1 MKAVFLAIGMAL
13 MGAPAVAASEAT
25 DPARSVREIADVIEE
40 SFFDAGVG
48 RDVAAGLRSDAAAGT
63 FSSYSDEAL
72 AKELTS
78 RLKKVDG
85 HFRVGAPVAAGAQA
99 NPSPSIE
106 YEDQVRRI
114 NFGFRSVEIL
124 PGNVGYID
132 LRFFADFDSVDAL
145 ERLAADAALQMIA
158 HTDAVI
164 IDLRDNGG
172 GSPPMAAY
180 LASAFLPPHSR
191 AYMAEHYRS
200 GEVISQTPETPVD
213 PERRRLNTPLIVM
226 ISARSASAAEAL
238 AYTLQSV
245 QRAVVVGQPSMG
257 AASMARPVATP
268 SGFVVFAPY
277 ASTLSPLTNANWEGT
292 GVIPDVAG
300 PVADAKNHAHQ
311 MALRM
316 ATERLTRAAMI
327 TENRWI
333 LEALEK
339 PAAEVALDDYA
350 RLYGEVA
357 VSVSGAGLSYRQ
369 GARPPLMLQPLE
381 TDLFT
386 VVDEPTQRVRFK
398 RDGSGRVSGLNR
410 LWSEGTVE
418 PTLAREVAPVH

>member
-13 MGAPAVAASEAT
+13 TCAPAVLAFGAA
-25 DPARSVREIADVIEE
+25 DPARSVREIADVVEDN
-40 SFFDAGVG
+40 FFDAVVA
-48 RDVAAGLRSDAAAGT
+48 RDVSSALRADAAAGV
-63 FSSYSDEAL
+63 FSSFSDEAL

-85 HFRVGAPVAAGAQA
+85 HFRVGAPAEPGVEA
-99 NPSPSIE
+99 NLSPSIE

-132 LRFFADFDSVDAL
+132 LRFFADFDSVDAP

-180 LASAFLPPHSR
+180 LASAFLPPDSR

-200 GEVISQTPETPVD
+200 GELISQAPETPVD
-213 PERRRLNTPLIVM
+213 PVQRRLTAPLIVM

-245 QRAVVVGQPSMG
+245 RRAVVVGQSSMG
-257 AASMARPVATP
+257 AASMARPAATP
-268 SGFVVFAPY
+268 SGFVVFVPY
-277 ASTLSPLTNANWEGT
+277 ASTISPITNANWEGS
-292 GVIPDVAG
+292 GVIPDVVG
-300 PVADAKNHAHQ
+300 PIADAKTHAHQ

-316 ATERLTRAAMI
+316 AIERMAESAI
-327 TENRWI
+327 IAENRWI
-333 LEALEK
+333 LETLEK
-339 PAAEVALDDYA
+339 PAVEVALDDYA
-350 RLYGEVA
+350 GLYGDVT
-357 VSVSGAGLSYRQ
+357 VSVSDGRLSYRQ
-369 GARPPLMLQPLE
+369 GARPPFMLQALGD
-381 TDLFT
+381 DLFT
-386 VVDEPTQRVRFK
+386 VIHEPTQRVRFK
-398 RDGSGRVSGLNR
+398 RDGSGRVRGLNR

-418 PTLAREVAPVH
+418 PTLAKVNDPAQ

>member
-13 MGAPAVAASEAT
+13 TCAPAVLAFGAEG
-25 DPARSVREIADVIEE
+25 PARSVGEIADVIEE
-40 SFFDAGVG
+40 NFFDAVVA
-48 RDVAAGLRSDAAAGT
+48 RDVSSALRSDAAAGA
-63 FSSYSDEAL
+63 FSSLSNEAL

-85 HFRVGAPVAAGAQA
+85 HFRVGAPAEAGAEA
-99 NPSPSIE
+99 NPSLSIG

-114 NFGFRSVEIL
+114 NFGFRSVDIL
-124 PGNVGYID
+124 PGNIGYID
-132 LRFFADFDSVDAL
+132 LRFFADFDSADAP
-145 ERLAADAALQMIA
+145 ERSVADAALQMIA

-180 LASAFLPPHSR
+180 LASAFLPPDSR

-200 GEVISQTPETPVD
+200 GEIISQAPETPVD
-213 PERRRLNTPLIVM
+213 PARRRLTAPLIVM

-238 AYTLQSV
+238 AYSLQSV
-245 QRAVVVGQPSMG
+245 QRAVVVGQSSMG
-257 AASMARPVATP
+257 AASMARPAATP
-268 SGFVVFAPY
+268 SGFVVFVPY
-277 ASTLSPLTNANWEGT
+277 ASTISPITNANWEGA
-292 GVIPDVAG
+292 GVIPDVVG
-300 PVADAKNHAHQ
+300 PVADAKAHAHQ

-316 ATERLTRAAMI
+316 ATERLAEPAMAA
-327 TENRWI
+327 ENRWI

-339 PAAEVALDDYA
+339 PVAEVALDDYA
-350 RLYGEVA
+350 GLYGDVT

-369 GARPPLMLQPLE
+369 GARPPLMLQALE
-381 TDLFT
+381 LDLFT
-386 VVDEPTQRVRFK
+386 VVHEPTQRVRFK
-398 RDGSGRVSGLNR
+398 RDDSGKVSGLNR

-418 PTLAREVAPVH
+418 ATLARGKGSAH

>member
-1 MKAVFLAIGMAL
+1 MKAIFLAIGMAL
-13 MGAPAVAASEAT
+13 TCAPAVLACGAT

-40 SFFDAGVG
+40 NFFDAAVA
-48 RDVAAGLRSDAAAGT
+48 RDVSSALRSDAAAGA
-63 FSSYSDEAL
+63 FSSLSNEAL

-85 HFRVGAPVAAGAQA
+85 HFRVGAPAEAGEEAD
-99 NPSPSIE
+99 PSPSIE

-114 NFGFRSVEIL
+114 NFGFRSVDIL

-132 LRFFADFDSVDAL
+132 LRFFADFDSADAP
-145 ERLAADAALQMIA
+145 ERSVADAALQMIA

-180 LASAFLPPHSR
+180 LASAFLPQGSR
-191 AYMAEHYRS
+191 AYMAEHDRS
-200 GEVISQTPETPVD
+200 GDVVSHAPETPVD
-213 PERRRLNTPLIVM
+213 PAKRRLNAPLIVL

-257 AASMARPVATP
+257 AASLARPATTS
-268 SGFVVFAPY
+268 SGFVVFVPY
-277 ASTLSPLTNANWEGT
+277 ASTISSITNSNWEGT
-292 GVIPDVAG
+292 GVLPDVAG
-300 PVADAKNHAHQ
+300 PIANAKVHAHQ

-316 ATERLTRAAMI
+316 ATERMTDPAVIA
-327 TENRWI
+327 ENSWV

-339 PAAEVALDDYA
+339 PAAEIALDDYA
-350 RLYGEVA
+350 GLYGDVT

-369 GARPPLMLQPLE
+369 GVRPPLMLQALE
-381 TDLFT
+381 MDLFT
-386 VVDEPTQRVRFK
+386 VVHEPTQRVRFK
-398 RDGSGRVSGLNR
+398 RDGSGRVSWLNR
-410 LWSEGTVE
+410 LWSEGTIE
-418 PTLAREVAPVH
+418 PTLVRHEGAD

>member
-1 MKAVFLAIGMAL
+1 MKTVFLAIGMAL
-13 MGAPAVAASEAT
+13 MFAPAAPASEAA

-40 SFFDAGVG
+40 VFFDAGVA
-48 RDVAAGLRSDAAAGT
+48 RDVSSALRADAASDV
-63 FSSYSDEAL
+63 FSSCSDEAL

-85 HFRVGAPVAAGAQA
+85 HFRVGAPAKAGAEA
-99 NPSPSIE
+99 NPTPSIE

-132 LRFFADFDSVDAL
+132 LRFFADIEGVDAP
-145 ERLAADAALQMIA
+145 ERLVADAALQIVA
-158 HTDAVI
+158 RTDAVI

-172 GSPPMAAY
+172 GSPSMAAY
-180 LASAFLPPHSR
+180 LASAFLPQDSR

-200 GEVISQTPETPVD
+200 GEIISQASETPVD
-213 PERRRLNTPLIVM
+213 PAQRRLTAPLIVM

-238 AYTLQSV
+238 AYTLQTV

-257 AASMARPVATP
+257 VASLARPTATP
-268 SGFVVFAPY
+268 SGFVVFVPY
-277 ASTLSPLTNANWEGT
+277 ASTISPITNANWEGA
-292 GVIPDVAG
+292 GVIPDVVG
-300 PVADAKNHAHQ
+300 PVADAKAHAHQ

-316 ATERLTRAAMI
+316 ATERLAEPAMAA
-327 TENRWI
+327 ENRWI

-339 PAAEVALDDYA
+339 PVAEVALDDYA
-350 RLYGEVA
+350 GLYGDVT

-369 GARPPLMLQPLE
+369 GARPPLMLQALE
-381 TDLFT
+381 SDLFT
-386 VVDEPTQRVRFK
+386 VVHEPTQRVRFK
-398 RDGSGRVSGLNR
+398 RDESGKVSGLNR

-418 PTLAREVAPVH
+418 PTLARVEEPAH